1 MKRLLVITLLISF
14 SSIINIVCFFKEIV
28 FITTFLQGKALDIM
42 GIILPINIA
51 SICQLHISMNSM
63 EERVNREIFTQ
74 SRKDIKITMMILV
87 FGFVLSF
94 FLIFIKSCFIDTN
107 GSIVSQKALVHS
119 INAVHL
125 FVFFSYVY
133 ALYELC
139 IDSILTIP
147 ALIKKN

>member
-14 SSIINIVCFFKEIV
+14 SSMINIVCFFKDIM

-94 FLIFIKSCFIDTN
+94 FLIFIKSCFISTDGVITH
-107 GSIVSQKALVHS
+107 KEFVHL
-119 INAVHL
+119 INAIHL

-147 ALIKKN
+147 ALIKK